1 MPALQA
7 GCQEFKSP
15 ILHSH
20 YIITMGDSV
29 KYQIEKAEHA
39 LRSALELGA
48 MHEDPYTLHSIAE
61 ALQKLGYIIVMNKA
75 QESSAKYEIKLGDT
89 VIPCNK

>member
-1 MPALQA
+1 
-7 GCQEFKSP
+7 
-15 ILHSH
+15 
-20 YIITMGDSV
+20 MGDSV

-61 ALQKLGYIIVMNKA
+61 ALQKLDYIIVMNKT
-75 QESSAKYEIKLGDT
+75 QESSAKYEIKLGDSFAP
-89 VIPCNK
+89 VSSISDIPFH

>member
-1 MPALQA
+1 
-7 GCQEFKSP
+7 
-15 ILHSH
+15 
-20 YIITMGDSV
+20 MGDSV

-61 ALQKLGYIIVMNKA
+61 ALQRLGYIIIMNRVQTPKDDFKVEGIPFA
-75 QESSAKYEIKLGDT
+75 TNYPDLND
-89 VIPCNK
+89 VISPDINLIT

>member
-1 MPALQA
+1 
-7 GCQEFKSP
+7 
-15 ILHSH
+15 
-20 YIITMGDSV
+20 MGDSV

-61 ALQKLGYIIVMNKA
+61 ALQKLGYIIIMGKTQHVVEDFNV
-75 QESSAKYEIKLGDT
+75 EGG
-89 VIPCNK
+89 IPFATNYPNVEEVNSPDINLIT

>member
-1 MPALQA
+1 
-7 GCQEFKSP
+7 
-15 ILHSH
+15 
-20 YIITMGDSV
+20 MGDSV

-61 ALQKLGYIIVMNKA
+61 ALQKLGYIIIMGKVQTPK
-75 QESSAKYEIKLGDT
+75 EDFKLEGIPFSSNYDDIITFNQINPNPEINFT
-89 VIPCNK
+89 T